1 MTSAFNDKYG
11 RYKTTL
17 ADTLVQFNTIMNIPF
32 KIAYDMYIR
41 DEWFDNPYESKTF
54 ADEIYV
60 TIVKKDDNLNVKVFK
75 RRTRPDDSYFVE
87 KPDEKKVF
95 DFLKQ
100 GLLPPKKII
109 NICYAV
115 MRAKDIYLF
124 FVDYKNKYK
133 SFPASADRINY
144 LYHCG
149 WVMSTDLS
157 VLENDELVKFLNKKT
172 YGGIDIIKIQN
183 NLRTSFNEDKLFET
197 DYFKQFQKIFKL
209 GKFDARM
216 IKESEIA
223 NLYIN
228 NILPP
233 LPPQE
238 EKKLSLKFGGFR
250 KKLTIRKNKKDNK
263 KKSKKHKSKK

>member
-1 MTSAFNDKYG
+1 MSSAFNDKYG

-17 ADTLVQFNTIMNIPF
+17 ADTPVQFNTIMNIPL

-41 DEWFDNPYESKTF
+41 DEWFNKPYESKTF
-54 ADEIYV
+54 GDEIYV
-60 TIVKKDDNLNVKVFK
+60 TIVKKDDNLNVEVFNRHK
-75 RRTRPDDSYFVE
+75 RPDDAYFVE

-115 MRAKDIYLF
+115 MRSKDIYLF
-124 FVDYKNKYK
+124 LVDYKNKYK
-133 SFPASADRINY
+133 SFPISADRINY

-149 WVMSTDLS
+149 WVMSSDQS

-172 YGGIDIIKIQN
+172 YGGIEIKNIQR
-183 NLRTSFNEDKLFET
+183 NLRTSFNEDTLFET
-197 DYFKQFQKIFKL
+197 DYFNQFQKIFKL
-209 GKFDARM
+209 GKFDT
-216 IKESEIA
+216 IINKYSEIA

-228 NILPP
+228 NISPP
-233 LPPQE
+233 PPPQE
-238 EKKLSLKFGGFR
+238 EKRLSINFGGFR
-250 KKLTIRKNKKDNK
+250 KKITIRKNKKSN
-263 KKSKKHKSKK
+263 KKSKKIMKSKK